1 MRQGISSAGRTGRN
15 AALLVQLDVG
25 RQIRGPDDGVADVFA
40 GLHGKLL
47 NGGVQLAEVIDTGGG
62 LGFGTRLQQIGDNN
76 RAQQGD
82 DRDDNHDFDEREPA

>member
-1 MRQGISSAGRTGRN
+1 MRQSISPARRTGRN
-15 AALLVQLDVG
+15 AALSVELDIG
-25 RQIRGPDDGVADVFA
+25 RQIRGPDDGVPNVFA

-47 NGGVQLAEVIDTGGG
+47 DGRVQLAEVIDTGGG